1 MFKNI
6 SIEKTVKVMLAI
18 LFALIMSIIYFSYDA
33 STRSY
38 NNFVSSNSL
47 SQQMLL
53 MGKARYQMAVIRAN
67 INGLDGQLRVNEKPS
82 AKYFHQTAEYIE
94 ITREEIHR
102 WSDTEK
108 LTLEG
113 RELADDMTK
122 RFDELLDI
130 FTGALDRLRKGELT
144 THSASAKMD
153 ELNDITMKYYAVANG
168 IENSYIDIAKT
179 SQERLMM
186 VSISTGTIVILLF
199 IFILRW
205 FSHTFISNI
214 RVLINIFSKMSQ
226 GDLSMRVENHGTNEF
241 GLLFNEMNKMKN
253 SLSHM
258 ISSVKNAVNT
268 ISVSASE
275 IATGN
280 TDLSSRTEEQA
291 SALQETV
298 ASMEQIKTTVEKNAD
313 NSREASKL
321 ALTATA
327 SAQNGENVMD
337 SVVETM
343 HSISESAKK
352 IADINDIINSIAN
365 QTNIL
370 SLNAAVEAA
379 RAGEQGR
386 GFTVVASEVRNLAS
400 RSAEAA
406 KEINELITHSVN
418 KVNVGSQQVAQAGRS
433 MSEIVTTINK
443 VNDFMQQIALASNEQ
458 SMGINQIALAVSEMD
473 TVTQQNA
480 ALVEESA
487 AITANMDD
495 EAHQLAKLVSQ
506 FKVDEEKETLSPFVP
521 TQSTEVID
529 TQEK

>member
-1 MFKNI
+1 
-6 SIEKTVKVMLAI
+6 
-18 LFALIMSIIYFSYDA
+18 
-33 STRSY
+33 
-38 NNFVSSNSL
+38 
-47 SQQMLL
+47 
-53 MGKARYQMAVIRAN
+53 
-67 INGLDGQLRVNEKPS
+67 
-82 AKYFHQTAEYIE
+82 
-94 ITREEIHR
+94 
-102 WSDTEK
+102 
-108 LTLEG
+108 
-113 RELADDMTK
+113 
-122 RFDELLDI
+122 
-130 FTGALDRLRKGELT
+130 
-144 THSASAKMD
+144 
-153 ELNDITMKYYAVANG
+153 
-168 IENSYIDIAKT
+168 
-179 SQERLMM
+179 
-186 VSISTGTIVILLF
+186 
-199 IFILRW
+199 
-205 FSHTFISNI
+205 
-214 RVLINIFSKMSQ
+214 
-226 GDLSMRVENHGTNEF
+226 
-241 GLLFNEMNKMKN
+241 
-253 SLSHM
+253 M

-343 HSISESAKK
+343 SSISESAKK

-386 GFTVVASEVRNLAS
+386 GFTVVASEVRSLAS

-406 KEINELITHSVN
+406 KEINDLITHSVN
-418 KVNVGSQQVAQAGRS
+418 KVHVGSQQVAQAGRS
-433 MSEIVTTINK
+433 MSEIVTTINQ

-506 FKVDEEKETLSPFVP
+506 FKVDEEKETLSRFDAM
-521 TQSTEVID
+521 QSTEAIE
-529 TQEK
+529 TQQK

>member
-1 MFKNI
+1 
-6 SIEKTVKVMLAI
+6 MLAI

-67 INGLDGQLRVNEKPS
+67 INGLDGQLRVHEKPS
-82 AKYFHQTAEYIE
+82 AKYFHQSAEYIE

-102 WSDTEK
+102 WAEAEK
-108 LTLEG
+108 LTAEG
-113 RELADDMTK
+113 RELADDMVK
-122 RFDELLDI
+122 RFDDLLDI
-130 FTGALDRLRKGELT
+130 FTGALDGLRKGQLS

-153 ELNDITMKYYAVANG
+153 ELNDITMKYYAVADS
-168 IENSYIDIAKT
+168 IENSYIDIARE
-179 SQERLMM
+179 SQLRIMM
-186 VSISTGTIVILLF
+186 VAIFTAISVIILF
-199 IFILRW
+199 FFILRW
-205 FSHTFISNI
+205 FSNSFIGNI
-214 RVLINIFSKMSQ
+214 KILINIFSRMSQ
-226 GDLSMRVENHGTNEF
+226 GDLSMRVEHHGTNEF
-241 GLLFNEMNKMKN
+241 GQLFNEMNKMKN

-313 NSREASKL
+313 NSRQASKL
-321 ALTATA
+321 ALTATS
-327 SAQNGENVMD
+327 SAQNGETVMD
-337 SVVETM
+337 SVEETM
-343 HSISESAKK
+343 ISISESSRK

-386 GFTVVASEVRNLAS
+386 GFAVVAAEVRNLAS
-400 RSAEAA
+400 RSADAA
-406 KEINELITHSVN
+406 KEINELITHSVS
-418 KVNVGSQQVAQAGRS
+418 KVHLGSQQVAQASRS
-433 MSEIVTTINK
+433 MTEIVTTITQ

-458 SMGINQIALAVSEMD
+458 SMGINQIAMAVNEMD

-495 EAHQLAKLVSQ
+495 EAHQLANLVAQ
-506 FKVDEEKETLSPFVP
+506 FKVEEDNQRAFSRATIEP
-521 TQSTEVID
+521 TSSEINTDIA
-529 TQEK
+529 EK

>member
-18 LFALIMSIIYFSYDA
+18 LFVLIMSIIYFSYDA

-38 NNFVSSNSL
+38 HNFVSSNNL

-82 AKYFHQTAEYIE
+82 AKYLHQTQEYIK

-102 WSDTEK
+102 WADAEK
-108 LTLEG
+108 LTMEG
-113 RELADDMTK
+113 RQVADDMTK

-130 FTGALDRLRKGELT
+130 FTDALAKLRKGQLT
-144 THSASAKMD
+144 THSASQKMD
-153 ELNDITMKYYAVANG
+153 ELNEITMTYYAVANG
-168 IENSYIDIAKT
+168 IENNYIDIAKT
-179 SQERLMM
+179 SQQRIMLMAL
-186 VSISTGTIVILLF
+186 VTAIIVIMLF
-199 IFILRW
+199 IIILRW
-205 FSHTFISNI
+205 FSHSFIGNI
-214 RVLINIFSKMSQ
+214 KVLINIFSKMSQ
-226 GDLSMRVENHGTNEF
+226 GDLSMRVENHGNNEF
-241 GLLFNEMNKMKN
+241 GKLFNEMNKMKV
-253 SLSHM
+253 SLSQM
-258 ISSVKNAVNT
+258 IASVKNAVNT

-291 SALQETV
+291 SALQQTV

-313 NSREASKL
+313 NSRQASQL
-321 ALTATA
+321 ALRATT
-327 SAQNGENVMD
+327 SAQNGEKVMD
-337 SVVETM
+337 NVIETM
-343 HSISESAKK
+343 SSISESAKK
-352 IADINDIINSIAN
+352 ISDINDIINSIAN

-386 GFTVVASEVRNLAS
+386 GFAVVAAEVRNLAS

-418 KVNVGSQQVAQAGRS
+418 KVQVGSQQVSEAGRS
-433 MSEIVTTINK
+433 MSEIVTTISQ

-458 SMGINQIALAVSEMD
+458 SMGINQIAMAVSEMD

-487 AITANMDD
+487 TITANMDD
-495 EAHQLAKLVSQ
+495 EAHQLANLVSQ
-506 FKVDEEKETLSPFVP
+506 FKVDEKENTR
-521 TQSTEVID
+521 QA
-529 TQEK
+529 

>member
-1 MFKNI
+1 MFKNV
-6 SIEKTVKVMLAI
+6 SIEKIVKVMLTI
-18 LFALIMSIIYFSYDA
+18 LFTLIMAIIYLSYAA
-33 STRSY
+33 SSRSY
-38 NNFVSSNSL
+38 TNFVSSNNL
-47 SQQMLL
+47 SEQMLL

-82 AKYFHQTAEYIE
+82 PRYFHQTAEYIE
-94 ITREEIHR
+94 VTREEIHK
-102 WSDTEK
+102 WADAEK
-108 LTLEG
+108 LTTEG
-113 RELADDMTK
+113 RELATEMTK
-122 RFDELLDI
+122 RFDELLDL
-130 FTGALDRLRKGELT
+130 FTDALARLRKGELT

-153 ELNDITMKYYAVANG
+153 ELNNITMKYYAVGNS
-168 IENSYIDIAKT
+168 IESGYIDIAKNA
-179 SQERLMM
+179 QERILIM
-186 VSISTGTIVILLF
+186 SIMAVVIVIILF
-199 IFILRW
+199 IMILRW
-205 FSHTFISNI
+205 FSHSFLGNI
-214 RVLINIFSKMSQ
+214 KMLINIFSKMSQ
-226 GDLSMRVENHGTNEF
+226 GDLSMRVDHQGTNEF
-241 GLLFNEMNKMKN
+241 GQLFNEMNKMKN

-258 ISSVKNAVNT
+258 IASVKNAVNT

-291 SALQETV
+291 SALQQTV

-313 NSREASKL
+313 NSRQASQL
-321 ALTATA
+321 ALTATS
-327 SAQNGENVMD
+327 SAQHGESVMT

-343 HSISESAKK
+343 SSISESARK
-352 IADINDIINSIAN
+352 ISDINDIINSIAS

-400 RSAEAA
+400 RSAQAA

-418 KVNVGSQQVAQAGRS
+418 KVHVGSEQVAQAGRS
-433 MSEIVTTINK
+433 MTEIVTTITQ

-458 SMGINQIALAVSEMD
+458 SMGINQIAMAVSEMD

-487 AITANMDD
+487 VITANMDD
-495 EAHQLAKLVSQ
+495 EAHQLAQLVSQ
-506 FKVDEEKETLSPFVP
+506 FKIDEEKSILSCNNVIKAEIETAVDK
-521 TQSTEVID
+521 I
-529 TQEK
+529 

>member
-1 MFKNI
+1 
-6 SIEKTVKVMLAI
+6 
-18 LFALIMSIIYFSYDA
+18 
-33 STRSY
+33 
-38 NNFVSSNSL
+38 
-47 SQQMLL
+47 
-53 MGKARYQMAVIRAN
+53 
-67 INGLDGQLRVNEKPS
+67 
-82 AKYFHQTAEYIE
+82 
-94 ITREEIHR
+94 
-102 WSDTEK
+102 
-108 LTLEG
+108 
-113 RELADDMTK
+113 
-122 RFDELLDI
+122 
-130 FTGALDRLRKGELT
+130 
-144 THSASAKMD
+144 
-153 ELNDITMKYYAVANG
+153 
-168 IENSYIDIAKT
+168 
-179 SQERLMM
+179 
-186 VSISTGTIVILLF
+186 
-199 IFILRW
+199 
-205 FSHTFISNI
+205 
-214 RVLINIFSKMSQ
+214 
-226 GDLSMRVENHGTNEF
+226 
-241 GLLFNEMNKMKN
+241 
-253 SLSHM
+253 M

-343 HSISESAKK
+343 SSISESAKK

-386 GFTVVASEVRNLAS
+386 GFTVVASEVRSLAS

-406 KEINELITHSVN
+406 KEINDLITHSVN
-418 KVNVGSQQVAQAGRS
+418 KVHVGSQQVAQAGRS
-433 MSEIVTTINK
+433 MSEIVTTINQ

-487 AITANMDD
+487 TITANMDD

-506 FKVDEEKETLSPFVP
+506 FKVDEDKDVFSRFDGIKG
-521 TQSTEVID
+521 TED
-529 TQEK
+529 TDMQAK

>member
-18 LFALIMSIIYFSYDA
+18 LFTLIMSIIYFSYDA
-33 STRSY
+33 SSRSY
-38 NNFVSSNSL
+38 NNFVSSSNL

-94 ITREEIHR
+94 VTREEIHR
-102 WSDTEK
+102 WADAEK
-108 LTLEG
+108 LTVEG
-113 RELADDMTK
+113 RELTNDMIK

-130 FTGALDRLRKGELT
+130 FSGALDRLRKGELS

-153 ELNDITMKYYAVANG
+153 ELNEITMTYYALADR
-168 IENSYIDIAKT
+168 IESNYIDIAKN
-179 SQERLMM
+179 SQQRLMI
-186 VSISTGTIVILLF
+186 VATIAGVIVIILF
-199 IFILRW
+199 VFILRW
-205 FSHTFISNI
+205 FSHSFIGNI
-214 RVLINIFSKMSQ
+214 RILINIFSKMSQ
-226 GDLSMRVENHGTNEF
+226 GDLSMRVDNHGTNEF
-241 GLLFNEMNKMKN
+241 GQLFNEMNKMKN

-321 ALTATA
+321 ALTATS
-327 SAQNGENVMD
+327 SAQNGETVMD

-343 HSISESAKK
+343 SSISESAKK
-352 IADINDIINSIAN
+352 ISDINDIINSIAN

-386 GFTVVASEVRNLAS
+386 GFTVVAAEVRNLAS
-400 RSAEAA
+400 RSADAA

-418 KVNVGSQQVAQAGRS
+418 KVQVGSQQVAQAGRS
-433 MSEIVTTINK
+433 MSEIVTTITQ

-458 SMGINQIALAVSEMD
+458 SMGINQIAMAVSEMD

-495 EAHQLAKLVSQ
+495 EAHQLANLVAQ
-506 FKVDEEKETLSPFVP
+506 FKVEDDIQNTYTRGAIESTATEQNKE
-521 TQSTEVID
+521 
-529 TQEK
+529 

>member
-1 MFKNI
+1 
-6 SIEKTVKVMLAI
+6 
-18 LFALIMSIIYFSYDA
+18 
-33 STRSY
+33 
-38 NNFVSSNSL
+38 
-47 SQQMLL
+47 
-53 MGKARYQMAVIRAN
+53 
-67 INGLDGQLRVNEKPS
+67 
-82 AKYFHQTAEYIE
+82 
-94 ITREEIHR
+94 
-102 WSDTEK
+102 
-108 LTLEG
+108 
-113 RELADDMTK
+113 
-122 RFDELLDI
+122 
-130 FTGALDRLRKGELT
+130 
-144 THSASAKMD
+144 
-153 ELNDITMKYYAVANG
+153 MK
-168 IENSYIDIAKT
+168 
-179 SQERLMM
+179 
-186 VSISTGTIVILLF
+186 
-199 IFILRW
+199 
-205 FSHTFISNI
+205 
-214 RVLINIFSKMSQ
+214 
-226 GDLSMRVENHGTNEF
+226 
-241 GLLFNEMNKMKN
+241 
-253 SLSHM
+253 
-258 ISSVKNAVNT
+258 
-268 ISVSASE
+268 
-275 IATGN
+275 
-280 TDLSSRTEEQA
+280 
-291 SALQETV
+291 
-298 ASMEQIKTTVEKNAD
+298 KNAD

-433 MSEIVTTINK
+433 MSEIVTTINQ

-506 FKVDEEKETLSPFVP
+506 FKVDEEKKVLSRSDSI
-521 TQSTEVID
+521 QSTEAID
-529 TQEK
+529 IQEK